1 MKVLL
6 NGLCSKFSPE
16 GKAKRET
23 EREKK
28 REGEGQ
34 EGENKHETIN
44 KFPDV
49 GGGAEGQSDQ
59 KHVENSRARQSSEK
73 SKIFSAFLQTER
85 LYRIM

>member
-23 EREKK
+23 EREK
-28 REGEGQ
+28 EGGR
-34 EGENKHETIN
+34 GENKHETIN
-44 KFPDV
+44 KSPDV

>member
-23 EREKK
+23 EREK
-28 REGEGQ
+28 RGRG
-34 EGENKHETIN
+34 GENKHETIN